1 MTFTL
6 QLGIDERQ
14 RDTAARLYWEAFG
27 SKLGRVMGPEAK
39 ALAYLNR
46 VIRCDHAVAA
56 LQDGQLIGL
65 AGFKS
70 PLGGFADGGWHD
82 MRAVYGTLGAVWR
95 LALLMALTREVD
107 NRRFLVDGI
116 CVAHPHRGQG
126 VGAALLGGLCDVA
139 RARGYGAVRL
149 EVVDTNL
156 RARALYQRQG
166 FRVTRRDEMGVLR
179 HAFGFA
185 ATTTMI
191 CDLA

>member
-95 LALLMALTREVD
+95 LALLMAVSL
-107 NRRFLVDGI
+107 
-116 CVAHPHRGQG
+116 AA
-126 VGAALLGGLCDVA
+126 GAALAGSTRSLRTALSMAESRPVGMPSAASTSMVSRKAAQCVRIGRSGLLTSA
-139 RARGYGAVRL
+139 S
-149 EVVDTNL
+149 
-156 RARALYQRQG
+156 RAL
-166 FRVTRRDEMGVLR
+166 
-179 HAFGFA
+179 
-185 ATTTMI
+185 
-191 CDLA
+191 